1 MGGDVE
7 LRESER
13 LSRAWWQSTAAEKLA
28 AGLPPG
34 QSKERHTLDPVSR
47 ASKPKHVR

>member
-7 LRESER
+7 LRESES
-13 LSRAWWQSTAAEKLA
+13 LSRAWWQSTAAEKVA

-34 QSKERHTLDPVSR
+34 QSKETHTLDPVSH
-47 ASKPKHVR
+47 ASKCKYVR